1 LYKISEN
8 ERAILIA
15 AVLVALKNEKF
26 KSSYELSTDPLELCE
41 SITSSVKIELIKSK
55 LKQEYV
61 NLVIGHFLFI
71 CQSPKFQ
78 SDVQF
83 LKELIL
89 KIDKNLNGYIKNSQY
104 QDVLGNLYIKFLE
117 RANGDRQLGIV
128 LTPEHITKFMCRLL
142 ELNDESVVF
151 DNCAGTGGF
160 ILTSS
165 KQKSKLVGYEYEP
178 KMFTLMVLNMMIHN
192 LSLENIFH
200 GDSLNEDNLIKIKE
214 LQPTAGI
221 LNPPYDGREWE
232 FIEKNMS
239 QLTKGS
245 KCVAIVPMSL
255 VTSMDNK
262 NLMYR
267 KLIMEKHTL
276 ESVFSMPNE
285 LFFNSNTNVVTCVIL
300 LTAHVPH
307 SPQKNVFFGF
317 YKEDGFEK
325 RKNFGRYD
333 INNTWKNVEDGW
345 FWNYKNKVNIP
356 EHCLTTQVTHDN
368 EWCAE
373 FFLEPNYESLKF
385 EDFELSLKK
394 YVLTNQLR

>member
-1 LYKISEN
+1 
-8 ERAILIA
+8 
-15 AVLVALKNEKF
+15 
-26 KSSYELSTDPLELCE
+26 
-41 SITSSVKIELIKSK
+41 
-55 LKQEYV
+55 
-61 NLVIGHFLFI
+61 
-71 CQSPKFQ
+71 
-78 SDVQF
+78 
-83 LKELIL
+83 
-89 KIDKNLNGYIKNSQY
+89 
-104 QDVLGNLYIKFLE
+104 
-117 RANGDRQLGIV
+117 
-128 LTPEHITKFMCRLL
+128 
-142 ELNDESVVF
+142 
-151 DNCAGTGGF
+151 
-160 ILTSS
+160 
-165 KQKSKLVGYEYEP
+165 
-178 KMFTLMVLNMMIHN
+178 
-192 LSLENIFH
+192 
-200 GDSLNEDNLIKIKE
+200 
-214 LQPTAGI
+214 
-221 LNPPYDGREWE
+221 
-232 FIEKNMS
+232 
-239 QLTKGS
+239 
-245 KCVAIVPMSL
+245 
-255 VTSMDNK
+255 
-262 NLMYR
+262 
-267 KLIMEKHTL
+267 MEKHTL